1 MSDISGAY
9 IGAAI
14 IPALIITVLFYFDH
28 NVSSQL
34 AQQPEFNLKKPSAY
48 HYDMLLLGK
57 LRSRCFTG
65 FDLKLSLHEERCL
78 LFGFK
83 SIRIETHAATA
94 ALMTMMCGLLGLPPV
109 NGVIP
114 QSPMHTKSLARIRGQ
129 EHTKKKSEYSFRRKI
144 TPNEP
149 QGSDNPIDESD
160 LGSKDNIQSSADS
173 EYILLQVS
181 EQRGSGLF
189 QSLAVGAC
197 LGLTPAIRWIPTAV
211 LWGCVLIL

>member
-1 MSDISGAY
+1 MQ
-9 IGAAI
+9 
-14 IPALIITVLFYFDH
+14 F
-28 NVSSQL
+28 QL
-34 AQQPEFNLKKPSAY
+34 N
-48 HYDMLLLGK
+48 
-57 LRSRCFTG
+57 
-65 FDLKLSLHEERCL
+65 
-78 LFGFK
+78 
-83 SIRIETHAATA
+83 SIRTETHAATA

-114 QSPMHTKSLARIRGQ
+114 QSPMHTKSLARIQGQ
-129 EHTKKKSEYSFRRKI
+129 EHTKEKYSFRRKI

-160 LGSKDNIQSSADS
+160 LSSKDNIQSSPES
-173 EYILLQVS
+173 QYILLQVS

-211 LWGCVLIL
+211 LWGCVLIVYIPHLI